1 MSHVPPMYAQQLPTT
16 GSVAWVF
23 IALVSFVILSSVLS
37 LALLV
42 SYLM

>member
-1 MSHVPPMYAQQLPTT
+1 MSHVPPMFAQQLPTT

-23 IALVSFVILSSVLS
+23 IGVVLFVILPGV

-42 SYLM
+42 NHLM

>member
-1 MSHVPPMYAQQLPTT
+1 MMSHARPIYAQQMPTT

-23 IALVSFVILSSVLS
+23 IAVVLFVILPGV

-42 SYLM
+42 GHLM

>member
-1 MSHVPPMYAQQLPTT
+1 MSHARPMYAQQLPTT

-23 IALVSFVILSSVLS
+23 IGVVLLVILPGV

-42 SYLM
+42 SHLM

>member
-23 IALVSFVILSSVLS
+23 IAVVLFVILPGV

-42 SYLM
+42 GHLM